1 MFHSY
6 SHLLGLNEKSRESWL
21 TAPIAGHTL
30 SPDLFRITEADGYY
44 LGNNGLTHVSQLF
57 GECYFTGGNHLGEN
71 ANLPQNII
79 RDDYLTN
86 KCKTLRQALAQRRFP
101 ATWQFYPNSRK
112 QKMVGTLQDYE
123 QKKY

>member
-6 SHLLGLNEKSRESWL
+6 SQLLGLNEKSRESWL

-57 GECYFTGGNHLGEN
+57 GEYYFTGGIRLGED

-79 RDDYLTN
+79 HGEYLTN
-86 KCKTLRQALAQRRFP
+86 KCKTLRQALAITVSFVQMNMERRRGFN
-101 ATWQFYPNSRK
+101 YPWIGKHLCSN
-112 QKMVGTLQDYE
+112 Y
-123 QKKY
+123 